1 MSGPVSVQRRSIA
14 PSNRIWQ
21 SQTLCAWPIEICWGR
36 LSEQWWHILKKRRLL
51 RLGARSLSMCRRRSG
66 MMCWHWLLR
75 SCGGCTQ
82 AFWRDTACALLNLQ
96 HGKTTKLE
104 NNGVADDYR
113 SEYECLFI
121 MIV

>member
-1 MSGPVSVQRRSIA
+1 MS
-14 PSNRIWQ
+14 
-21 SQTLCAWPIEICWGR
+21 
-36 LSEQWWHILKKRRLL
+36 
-51 RLGARSLSMCRRRSG
+51 RRRSG

-121 MIV
+121 MIVRKGVCRIISIAVEGAVFIKRVIVTVTHCKCPIQFAAFVVEKNALIVASS